1 VPRCQSTPARRGS
14 ESKVNPKPVLGC
26 VFNQGQE
33 EAPQSTLIEVSI
45 NFNSRGSIN
54 LKLRSPSFNLSLV
67 RGLFGFEFELARV
80 PLLTLTRNPPQK
92 RVQNPTITLDNLRK
106 EKRTRLVHS
115 IKDPPSPTKTYPK
128 TRMLGRKLTALQSY
142 SPKRKKERKKE
153 GKKPQPLKHK
163 KNSKICNTDR

>member
-1 VPRCQSTPARRGS
+1 MPRCQSTPAWRGS

-67 RGLFGFEFELARV
+67 RGLFGFGFEFELARV

-142 SPKRKKERKKE
+142 SPKRKKGRKKE
-153 GKKPQPLKHK
+153 TPTLETKKKLE
-163 KNSKICNTDR
+163 NL